1 MMSLQKAPTALSRV
15 LQPVQN
21 TAYLL
26 AALVPEGH
34 EVKVTDE
41 YVAPVDP
48 EGDDSDLVGIT
59 FVTGFAPRAYELA
72 RRFRARGAKVVLGGP
87 HVTLLPGE
95 AARHAD
101 AIVLGE
107 ADETFPQLIGDL
119 EKGRLKPVYRAE
131 HPPDPALIP
140 ASRHDLVNRSKFYI
154 SRTLQAS
161 RGCPFKC
168 EYCTLPGFYGAGYRP
183 RPVAQVIEEVE
194 SLGHRPGDP
203 PIVFWDDNIVGNH
216 RWSKQFFRELAPLKI
231 QWMAQSTITLAE
243 DPELA
248 RLAGESGCVGVFCG
262 LESFSEASL
271 SGVRKSFNR
280 VRDYKHKLKVLH
292 DNGISVTAGIVFGFD
307 QDTPDIFDISVE
319 AAEDIALD
327 GASIGVLIP
336 YPGTPVYERLNREG
350 RIVTRDWALY
360 DGEHVV
366 FRPRGMTP
374 EQLDQGMR
382 RARKD
387 FYSLRS
393 MVKRLSRSRT
403 ALPVSIAANLA
414 YAIVARNGLE
424 SPGIPAA
431 DAPEQGRPGVDDVER
446 CRVSLPVFDGWAPDA
461 RTRQEPRDAAS
472 LTRSR
477 A

>member
-1 MMSLQKAPTALSRV
+1 MRIHIVQPMMSLQKAPTALSRV

-26 AALVPEGH
+26 ASLVPHGH
-34 EVKVTDE
+34 EVKITDE
-41 YVAPVDP
+41 YVRPVDP
-48 EGDDSDLVGIT
+48 DTDDSDLVGIT

-72 RRFRARGAKVVLGGP
+72 RRFRARGTKVVLGGP

-95 AARHAD
+95 AATHAD

-107 ADETFPQLIGDL
+107 ADETFPRLIRDAERGCL
-119 EKGRLKPVYRAE
+119 QPIYRAE
-131 HPPDPALIP
+131 HPPDPAIIP
-140 ASRHDLVNRSKFYI
+140 RSRHDLVDRSKFYM

-183 RPVAQVIEEVE
+183 RPVMQVVEEVE
-194 SLGHRPGDP
+194 SLGWRPGDP

-216 RWSKQFFRELAPLKI
+216 RWAKRLFRELAALKI
-231 QWMAQSTITLAE
+231 TWLGQATITLAE
-243 DPELA
+243 DAELA

-280 VRDYKHKLKVLH
+280 VRDYKRKLQVLH

-307 QDTPDIFDISVE
+307 EDTPDIFDISVE
-319 AAEDIALD
+319 AAGEIALD
-327 GASIGVLIP
+327 AASIGLLIP

-350 RIVTRDWALY
+350 RIVTRDWSLY

-393 MVKRLSRSRT
+393 MFTRLSRSRT

-414 YAIVARNGLE
+414 YSIVARNGLE
-424 SPGIPAA
+424 SPGIPGP
-431 DAPEQGRPGVDDVER
+431 DAPDHARPSADDVTR
-446 CRVSLPVFDGWAPDA
+446 HRTHLPVFDGWAPDA
-461 RTRQEPRDAAS
+461 GRPQA
-472 LTRSR
+472 L
-477 A
+477 

>member
-1 MMSLQKAPTALSRV
+1 MRIHIVQPMMSLQKAPTALSRV

-41 YVAPVDP
+41 YVSPVDP
-48 EGDDSDLVGIT
+48 DADDSDLVGIT

-107 ADETFPQLIGDL
+107 ADETFPQLIRDAQ
-119 EKGRLKPVYRAE
+119 EGRLQAVYRAE
-131 HPPDPALIP
+131 HPPDAAVIP
-140 ASRHDLVNRSKFYI
+140 ASRHDLIDRSKFYM

-183 RPVAQVIEEVE
+183 RPVARVIEEVE
-194 SLGHRPGDP
+194 RLDHRPGDP

-216 RWSKQFFRELAPLKI
+216 RWAKQFFRELSALKI
-231 QWMAQSTITLAE
+231 TWMAQATITIAE
-243 DPELA
+243 DAELA

-280 VRDYKHKLKVLH
+280 VRDYKRKLKVLH
-292 DNGISVTAGIVFGFD
+292 DNGISVTAGIVFGFEE
-307 QDTPDIFDISVE
+307 DTPDIFDISVE
-319 AAEDIALD
+319 AAGEIALD
-327 GASIGVLIP
+327 AASIGVLIP

-350 RIVTRDWALY
+350 RIVTRDWSLY

-374 EQLDQGMR
+374 EQLDAGMR

-393 MVKRLSRSRT
+393 MFRRLSRSRT
-403 ALPVSIAANLA
+403 ALPVSIAANVA
-414 YAIVARNGLE
+414 YSIIARNGLE
-424 SPGIPAA
+424 SPGIPTA
-431 DAPEQGRPGVDDVER
+431 DAPEHERPGPEDVAR
-446 CRVSLPVFDGWAPDA
+446 HRARLPIFDGWA
-461 RTRQEPRDAAS
+461 S
-472 LTRSR
+472 
-477 A
+477 

>member
-1 MMSLQKAPTALSRV
+1 MRVHIVQPMMSHQKAPPALSRV

-26 AALVPEGH
+26 AALVPEEH
-34 EVKVTDE
+34 EVKITDE
-41 YVAPVDP
+41 YVTPVDP

-59 FVTGFAPRAYELA
+59 FVTGFAPYAYGLA
-72 RRFRARGAKVVLGGP
+72 RRFRERGAKVVLGGP
-87 HVTLLPGE
+87 HVTLVPGE

-107 ADETFPQLIGDL
+107 ADETFPRLIRDADKGQLQ
-119 EKGRLKPVYRAE
+119 RVYRAE
-131 HPPDPALIP
+131 QPPDPAIIP
-140 ASRHDLVNRSKFYI
+140 HSRHDLVRKDRFYI

-183 RPVAQVIEEVE
+183 RPVHQVVDEVE
-194 SLGHRPGDP
+194 KLDFRPGDP

-216 RWSKQFFRELAPLKI
+216 RWAKQFFRELAALKVK
-231 QWMAQSTITLAE
+231 WMAQSTITIAE
-243 DPELA
+243 DAELA

-280 VRDYKHKLKVLH
+280 VGDYKRKLRVLH

-307 QDTPDIFDISVE
+307 EDTPDIFDISVE

-327 GASIGVLIP
+327 GASIGLLIP
-336 YPGTPVYERLNREG
+336 YPGTPVYERLNRDG
-350 RIVTRDWALY
+350 RIVTRDWSLY

-366 FRPRGMTP
+366 FRPRRMTP
-374 EQLDQGMR
+374 EQLDRGMR

-393 MVKRLSRSRT
+393 MVTRLSRSRT
-403 ALPVSIAANLA
+403 ALPVAIAANLA
-414 YAIVARNGLE
+414 YSVVARNGLE
-424 SPGIPAA
+424 SPGIPGP
-431 DAPEQGRPGVDDVER
+431 DLPEHRRPGADDVASS
-446 CRVSLPVFDGWAPDA
+446 RVNLPVFDGWASDSPA
-461 RTRQEPRDAAS
+461 IIR
-472 LTRSR
+472 
-477 A
+477 